1 MEIKLSARDAIL
13 IHTSHHVLLV
23 VVGHVDSSDEKVGV
37 ISLQGLLELG
47 VTDVGLEG
55 VVGVGVAVAHE
66 GDSTV
71 LSLGRI
77 ECVELLGHL
86 RNVFVGIA
94 EQRHAQEDGLVGLQ
108 AGQIVV
114 VEVGAGDIAVIHELL
129 DGSHDSGKL
138 LTGDD
143 LKRLHIDGAVLG
155 SADGV
160 QEVTGLVVVAADDV
174 AVVVGVLTGTGTVDA
189 DVAGEGH
196 IDVGIGE
203 CSLVGSL
210 GLVESLEGVVPG
222 GTEGYQQDGNVLA

>member
-1 MEIKLSARDAIL
+1 M
-13 IHTSHHVLLV
+13 
-23 VVGHVDSSDEKVGV
+23 
-37 ISLQGLLELG
+37 
-47 VTDVGLEG
+47 
-55 VVGVGVAVAHE
+55 AHE

-108 AGQIVV
+108 PGQILV
-114 VEVGAGDIAVIHELL
+114 VEVGAGDVAVVHELL
-129 DGSHDSGKL
+129 DGSHDGGKL

-210 GLVESLEGVVPG
+210 GLVEGLEGVVPG